1 MLLSSPVHY
10 PNQDFDDNIMGLNYF
25 PSSTVVLPP
34 INPLNHFGRVE
45 REGAAGGAMLSPS
58 PSAFANQ
65 HLQQQ
70 QPTKKFVSKYPPPP
84 ALNYLAR
91 SSNGVVG
98 RKRSRDDNDN
108 DDTSGEDEV
117 QASSRPIMFPP
128 PVRSEPML
136 GPGMTLV
143 YPNQQGNLNI
153 SPESQSGTWMED
165 KPSLDGRPRMI
176 SRKSQRRVASGESAF
191 GFNPN
196 AMDPIVLQLGIG
208 WKRLSDSQEPSIR
221 GSEAFIKNQYSVMEP
236 RIMLHHEGLAV
247 YVVRTEPASA
257 AGYWSQWWLFRE
269 DLKSCRFL
277 CNDESQLFR
286 RLSNKRMDER
296 GNWIPEIMAEGPEV
310 RAKDMATAGEV
321 LPPSPG
327 FAAVCDAQQPMDLQA
342 QQPQLHQQPQQSFCE
357 DVEMEM

>member
-1 MLLSSPVHY
+1 MLLSSPIHY
-10 PNQDFDDNIMGLNYF
+10 PTQDFDTDIMGLNYF

-34 INPLNHFGRVE
+34 INPVSHFGRLE
-45 REGAAGGAMLSPS
+45 REGSTGGAMLSPS

-70 QPTKKFVSKYPPPP
+70 AAKKIVSKYPPPP
-84 ALNYLAR
+84 SLNYLAR

-98 RKRSRDDNDN
+98 RKRSRDEND
-108 DDTSGEDEV
+108 DEDTSGDDEI
-117 QASSRPIMFPP
+117 QASSRPIFFPP
-128 PVRSEPML
+128 PVRAEPML

-153 SPESQSGTWMED
+153 CPESQSGTWMEE
-165 KPSLDGRPRMI
+165 KSSADGRPRMI
-176 SRKSQRRVASGESAF
+176 SRKSQRRVASSDSAF
-191 GFNPN
+191 DVNSN

-208 WKRLSDSQEPSIR
+208 WRRLSDSQEPSIR
-221 GSEAFIKNQYSVMEP
+221 GSEAFIKNQYNVVEP

-296 GNWIPEIMAEGPEV
+296 GNWVPEILAEGPEV
-310 RAKDMATAGEV
+310 RAKDLATGGEV

-327 FAAVCDAQQPMDLQA
+327 FAAVSDGQQSIGV
-342 QQPQLHQQPQQSFCE
+342 QQHQQAAVCE

>member
-10 PNQDFDDNIMGLNYF
+10 PTQDFDTDIMGLNYF

-34 INPLNHFGRVE
+34 LNPVNHFGRVE
-45 REGAAGGAMLSPS
+45 REGSAGGAMLSPA
-58 PSAFANQ
+58 PAAFANQ
-65 HLQQQ
+65 LHH
-70 QPTKKFVSKYPPPP
+70 QPAKKFVPKYPPPP
-84 ALNYLAR
+84 SLNYLAR
-91 SSNGVVG
+91 SSNAVVG
-98 RKRSRDDNDN
+98 RKRSRDDND
-108 DDTSGEDEV
+108 DQDTSGDDEI

-128 PVRSEPML
+128 QVRTEPML

-143 YPNQQGNLNI
+143 YPNLQGTLNI

-165 KPSLDGRPRMI
+165 KPSPDGRPRMI

-191 GFNPN
+191 GFNSN

-208 WKRLSDSQEPSIR
+208 WKRLSDSQEMAIR
-221 GSEAFIKNQYSVMEP
+221 GSEAVIKNQYDVMAP

-296 GNWIPEIMAEGPEV
+296 GIWIPDILAEGPEV
-310 RAKDMATAGEV
+310 RARDIAPEGEV

-327 FAAVCDAQQPMDLQA
+327 FAAIRDGQHPMEFQ
-342 QQPQLHQQPQQSFCE
+342 HQQPVCE